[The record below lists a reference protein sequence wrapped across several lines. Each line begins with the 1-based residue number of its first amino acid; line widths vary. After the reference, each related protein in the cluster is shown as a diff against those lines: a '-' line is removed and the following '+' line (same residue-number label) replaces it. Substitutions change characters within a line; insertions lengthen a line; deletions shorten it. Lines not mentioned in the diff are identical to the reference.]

1 LHISPLKAD
10 NTEFYFG
17 NFIGKIE
24 ATLKPGTYWTL
35 SGFYACYFAVL
46 GVWIPYWPLY
56 MADLGH
62 SPESIGLLAALA
74 LGIKVL
80 GPPVW
85 GRLADGGSRHRVIVL
100 TSFGA
105 AAASGLFLLGNSLYL
120 LLIAAVIYSFF
131 HAGPLA
137 LVEATT
143 LETVSRHG
151 GDYGRIRLWG
161 SWGFI
166 VFSLGLGPVSD
177 YWGVGLIPATLVIL
191 LAAGGL
197 LTLFLPQGEPRPSQD
212 DVNARKLFHRP
223 EVRWFYLT
231 AFLMQFS
238 HGAYYGFMS
247 LHLANHGFS
256 KTAIGLLWSLGVLA
270 EVIFM
275 MRSGPILARFGLSAV
290 LTGSLMLAT
299 VRWGIY
305 SVTLFWPL
313 LIFGQILHAATFGA
327 FHVASVQRVFNMAP
341 HASRGTAQAWYSALS
356 FGVGGGIGLLGSGFL
371 FERIGAGPLFAIMAG
386 VAGLGVVVS
395 VRASRYFSAVPK
407 RGKYGRNG

>member
-1 LHISPLKAD
+1 V
-10 NTEFYFG
+10 
-17 NFIGKIE
+17 
-24 ATLKPGTYWTL
+24 KPGPYWPL

-56 MADLGH
+56 MSDLGH
-62 SPESIGLLAALA
+62 SAESIGLLTALA

-85 GRLADGGSRHRVIVL
+85 GRLADQGNRHRVIVA
-100 TSFGA
+100 TSFAAA
-105 AAASGLFLLGNSLYL
+105 AAASFFLLGSSLSL
-120 LLIAAVIYSFF
+120 LLATAAIYSFF

-143 LETVSRHG
+143 LETVTRHG

-166 VFSLGLGPVSD
+166 LFSLGLGPVID
-177 YWGVGLIPATLVIL
+177 YWGVGLIPATLVTL
-191 LAAGGL
+191 LAVSFF
-197 LTLFLPQGEPRPSQD
+197 LTLFLPHGEPHSTHAD
-212 DVNARKLFHRP
+212 ADARKMFHRP
-223 EVRWFYLT
+223 EVRWFYMSSL
-231 AFLMQFS
+231 LMQLS

-247 LHLANHGFS
+247 IHLENSGFS

-275 MRSGPILARFGLSAV
+275 MRSGPFLARFGLSAV
-290 LTGSLMLAT
+290 LTGSLILAT

-313 LIFGQILHAATFGA
+313 LIFGQLLHAATFGA
-327 FHVASVQRVFNMAP
+327 FHVAGVQRVFKMAP
-341 HASRGTAQAWYSALS
+341 HASRGTAQAWYSAIS
-356 FGVGGGIGLLGSGFL
+356 FGVGGGIGLLLSGFL
-371 FERIGAGPLFAIMAG
+371 FEKIGAGPLFGIMAG
-386 VAGLGVVVS
+386 VAALGVMVS
-395 VRASRYFSAVPK
+395 IRAAGYFEK
-407 RGKYGRNG
+407 